1 MISFGPLSITLL
13 IGAAQGAF
21 LALMLLR
28 ASVNRSAN
36 RFLALLIVAVALMIT
51 PYIIGFAGFYDAYPW
66 LSFAPF
72 QTGLAFGPLIYFHVL
87 SLTGG
92 PLPSRWPVHFGPYL
106 VQFLAQAVVF
116 PLSLE
121 TKDWWDRFA
130 HAPFISPALTMAS
143 LASMAVYGRLAWRR
157 YQDYLA
163 FLAATRTDGSRF
175 DPSWIRNAII
185 AIFATVIIWLGFFL
199 ADLVDPSRNYF
210 DQFWMYVGLSLV
222 AIYLGV
228 EGWRNATLPYPPLT
242 AEPPPAPAA
251 TTSSSGEATQRNW
264 GDQAAIWTREI
275 EAAELWRDPDL
286 TLGSLAR
293 TLGTNTT
300 YLSRALN
307 EGLGL
312 TFSAFINSRRVE
324 EVKLLLADPSVS
336 EDILALALQAGFSSK
351 ATFNRAFADL
361 TGVTP
366 SAYRRNARLKS

>member
-28 ASVNRSAN
+28 ASVNRTAN

-92 PLPSRWPVHFGPYL
+92 PLPSRWPVHFAPYL

-121 TKDWWDRFA
+121 TKDWWDGFA

-242 AEPPPAPAA
+242 AEPPPAPAP

-324 EVKLLLADPSVS
+324 EVKRLLADPSVS